1 MHSNKIKQ
9 LLINNQLLK
18 SDFSDLKRYSFFL
31 KKNNYRFSFY
41 KYKKIYYQLKLLV
54 FVLKKVHLVG
64 GTILFIGLAKKDY
77 VDYSFFNH
85 ILKKLVVK
93 KGHIYADSKFN
104 GFFYN
109 RWSLYKRCSN
119 PSEFF
124 LNLQKNNKFP
134 LLLVSFSKE
143 TDGAIFR
150 EFGKF
155 GLPVVYIVEGYSHFE
170 FKDYPLM
177 GSYTSQ
183 LLDFYL
189 SLLKYVLK

>member
-31 KKNNYRFSFY
+31 KKNNYRFSLY

-54 FVLKKVHLVG
+54 FVLKKVHLIG
-64 GTILFIGLAKKDY
+64 GTILFIGLDKKDY
-77 VDYSFFNH
+77 VDYSFFNNT
-85 ILKKLVVK
+85 LKKLVVK

-134 LLLVSFSKE
+134 LFLVSFSKE

-155 GLPVVYIVEGYSHFE
+155 GLPVVYIAEGYSHFE

-183 LLDFYL
+183 MLDFYL
-189 SLLKYVLK
+189 SLLQYVLK

>member
-1 MHSNKIKQ
+1 MYSNKIKN

-18 SDFSDLKRYSFFL
+18 SDFFDLKRYSFFL

-41 KYKKIYYQLKLLV
+41 KYKKVYHQLKTLV
-54 FVLKKVHLVG
+54 FILKSIHSVG
-64 GTILFIGLAKKDY
+64 GTILFIGLGKKDY
-77 VDYSFFNH
+77 VDYLSFNN
-85 ILKKLVVK
+85 ILKKFVIK
-93 KGHIYADSKFN
+93 RGHIYADSKFN

-109 RWSLYKRCSN
+109 RWSLYKRSSN
-119 PSEFF
+119 PSELF

-134 LLLVSFSKE
+134 LLLFSFSKE

-155 GLPVVYIVEGYSHFE
+155 GTPIIYIIEGYNHFE

-177 GSYTSQ
+177 GSYSSQ
-183 LLDFYL
+183 MLNFYL
-189 SLLKYVLK
+189 SILQYSLK

>member
-18 SDFSDLKRYSFFL
+18 SDFLDLKRYSFFL

-54 FVLKKVHLVG
+54 FVLKKVHLIG
-64 GTILFIGLAKKDY
+64 GTILFIGLDKKDY
-77 VDYSFFNH
+77 VDYSFFNNT
-85 ILKKLVVK
+85 LKKLVVK

-134 LLLVSFSKE
+134 LFLVSFSKE

-155 GLPVVYIVEGYSHFE
+155 GLPVVFIAEGYSHFE

-183 LLDFYL
+183 MLDFYL
-189 SLLKYVLK
+189 SLLQYVLK